1 MMKTIS
7 EHLTD
12 RRHERI
18 QRAIITIVAACLCLC
33 IVAVTGAVV
42 VKTARLTADAV
53 GRCADA
59 KPTDEACAGPA
70 W

>member
-1 MMKTIS
+1 MKSIS
-7 EHLTD
+7 EFLTD

-33 IVAVTGAVV
+33 IVAVTASVV
-42 VKTARLTADAV
+42 LKTARLTADAMD
-53 GRCADA
+53 RCAH
-59 KPTDEACAGPA
+59 KEATCVGPA

>member
-7 EHLTD
+7 EYLTD

-18 QRAIITIVAACLCLC
+18 QRAILTIAAACLAAC
-33 IVAVTGAVV
+33 IAALTVAVV

-53 GRCADA
+53 SRCADA